1 MVGEPPAVPGDSPMS
16 TALIRN
22 GTIITASDRYA
33 ADIYI
38 ERGVISLI
46 GRELSLPADTVI
58 DASGLLVMPGGIDAH
73 THLDMPAGDTTS
85 SDDFETGTVA
95 AAHGG
100 TTTLIDYATQDPGQG
115 LRPALDAWMA
125 RAEGKAVIDYA
136 FHMIVREWSD
146 QVASEMDHLVRHE
159 GITSFKFFMAYPG
172 LLMVDDATIFRGL
185 LKTRDNGGLVCIHAE
200 NGGVIDALVKEALRR
215 GDTAPKFHALTRPP
229 LAEGEATARAIA
241 LAELAG
247 APLYIV
253 HLSCSEALEAVRGA
267 RDKGLP
273 VYAETCPQYLFLSA
287 AEYDREGFEGAKYV
301 MSPPLRGRQH
311 QEALWSGIRTHD
323 LQVVATDHCPFCMR
337 EPPQKQAGKDDFSKI
352 PNGAPGIETRLMLL
366 WDGGVRTGRID
377 AHRFVELT
385 STSPAKIF
393 GLWPRK
399 GTIAVGSD
407 GDLVIWNPEKEVTL
421 SAATLHMRVDYNPYE
436 GRVVRGAPSTV
447 LSRGEVIVDNGAWVG
462 AKGRGRFVKRHP
474 ARPFGS

>member
-1 MVGEPPAVPGDSPMS
+1 MS

-22 GTIITASDRYA
+22 GTIVTASDRYG

-38 ERGVISLI
+38 EGGVITLI
-46 GRELSLPADTVI
+46 GRELSLPADTIV

-73 THLDMPAGDTTS
+73 THLDMPAGETTS

-100 TTTLIDYATQDPGQG
+100 TTTVIDYATPDRGQG
-115 LRPALDAWMA
+115 LHPALDAWKG
-125 RAEGKAVIDYA
+125 RAEGRAVIDYA
-136 FHMIVREWSD
+136 FHMIVRDLTD
-146 QVASEMDHLVRHE
+146 QVAAEMDQMVRHE
-159 GITSFKFFMAYPG
+159 GVTSFKFFMAYPG
-172 LLMVDDATIFRGL
+172 VLMADDATIFRGL

-200 NGGVIDALVKEALRR
+200 NGDVIDTLVRDALRR
-215 GDTAPKFHALTRPP
+215 GDTAPRFHALTRPP

-247 APLYIV
+247 APLYVV
-253 HLSCSEALEAVRGA
+253 HLTCSEALDAVRAG
-267 RDKGLP
+267 RERGLP
-273 VYAETCPQYLFLSA
+273 IYAETCPQYLFLSA
-287 AEYDREGFEGAKYV
+287 AEYDREGFEGAKFV
-301 MSPPLRGRQH
+301 MSPPLRAAHH
-311 QEALWSGIRTHD
+311 QDALWSGIRRND
-323 LQVVATDHCPFCMR
+323 LQVVATDHCPFGMQ

-366 WDGGVRTGRID
+366 WDGGVRAGRID

-385 STSPAKIF
+385 STGPAKIF

-407 GDLVIWNPEKEVTL
+407 ADLVIWNPGKEVTL
-421 SAATLHMRVDYNPYE
+421 SAATLHMRVDYSPYE
-436 GRVVRGAPSTV
+436 GRVVRGAPTTV
-447 LSRGEVIVDNGAWVG
+447 LSRGDVVVDNGAFVG
-462 AKGRGRFVKRHP
+462 ARGRGRFVKRFP
-474 ARPFGS
+474 GRPPSS